1 MRGLP
6 AIAIAI
12 AQRATLMALLWWAI
26 TQGRTESWLFGAP
39 VIVAAV
45 AASIALQGRQRWR
58 LRPLA
63 AARILPWFLARSLLA
78 GVDVALRVLRPQPRI
93 APAFV
98 VVRTRLTDPGARV
111 LLADSMSLLPGTL
124 SAGLRGDALE
134 LHVLDR
140 AAPAVREVRAIETR
154 IAELLG
160 LRLAE
165 LPRS

>member
-6 AIAIAI
+6 AIAVAI
-12 AQRATLMALLWWAI
+12 AQRVALMAALWWAI
-26 TQGRTESWLFGAP
+26 TQGRSESWLFGAP

-45 AASIALQGRQRWR
+45 AASFALQGRRRWR

-63 AARILPWFLARSLLA
+63 AARILPWFLARSLAA
-78 GVDVALRVLRPQPRI
+78 GADVALRVLRPRPRI

-98 VVRTRLTDPGARV
+98 VVRTRLADPAARV
-111 LLADSMSLLPGTL
+111 LLADAMSLLPGTL
-124 SAGLRGDALE
+124 SAGLHGDALE

-140 AAPAVREVRAIETR
+140 AVPVADEVRAIEAR
-154 IAELLG
+154 IAGLLG
-160 LRLAE
+160 LSLAE

>member
-1 MRGLP
+1 MRGP
-6 AIAIAI
+6 TATAVAI
-12 AQRATLMALLWWAI
+12 AQRVALMAVLWWAI
-26 TQGRTESWLFGAP
+26 TQGRAESWLFGAP
-39 VIVAAV
+39 IIVAA
-45 AASIALQGRQRWR
+45 ALASLALQGRQRWR

-63 AARILPWFLARSLLA
+63 AARILPWFLARSLAA

-140 AAPAVREVRAIETR
+140 AAPVADEVRAIETR